1 MIHRNTKKNII
12 IKPKAM
18 KEANI
23 LKAYEIAKERYAA
36 LGVDTDK
43 TIETLKKTPIS
54 LHCWQTDDVIGFET
68 PDGVLSG
75 GIQTTGNYPGRAR
88 NIDEVRQD
96 IEKVTSMLAGTYRLN
111 LHEIYGEFNGEKVD
125 RDQVEVKH
133 FQGWMDWA
141 KEQGLK
147 LDFNSTSFSHPK
159 SGSLTL
165 ANPDKE
171 IRDFWI
177 EHTKRCRAIAEA
189 MGKAQG
195 DPCIMNIWIHDGSK
209 DTTVEKLRY
218 RQLLKNSLDE
228 ILATKYENMRDCL
241 EAKLFGIGLESFTVG
256 SWDFYCAYCA
266 ANKAIATIDTGHFQV
281 GEDIADKVSSM
292 LLFVPELML
301 HVSRPVHW
309 DSDHVTTMNDDTQ
322 NLFKEIARAGAMD
335 RVHIGLDYFDASI
348 NRIGAYI
355 VGTRAAQKCI
365 LSALLEPNKLLR
377 QYEDN
382 GQFFERLALLE
393 EAKTLPMGAVY
404 DYFNLTNG
412 VPVGESFIADIEKY
426 EADTTSKR

>member
-1 MIHRNTKKNII
+1 MN
-12 IKPKAM
+12 
-18 KEANI
+18 EANI
-23 LKAYEIAKERYAA
+23 LKSYELAKERYAA

-43 TIETLKKTPIS
+43 ALETLKNTPIS

-96 IEKVTSMLAGTYRLN
+96 IQKVTTLLGGTYRLN
-111 LHEIYGEFNGEKVD
+111 LHEIYGEFGGEKVD

-133 FQGWMDWA
+133 FQGWIDWA
-141 KEQGLK
+141 KENGLK

-159 SGSLTL
+159 SGNLSL
-165 ANPDKE
+165 ANPDKA
-171 IRDFWI
+171 IRDFWS
-177 EHTKRCRAIAEA
+177 EHTKRCRAIADA
-189 MGKAQG
+189 MGKAQN
-195 DPCIMNIWIHDGSK
+195 DPCILNIWIHDGSK

-218 RQLLKNSLDE
+218 RQLLKDSLDE

-266 ANKAIATIDTGHFQV
+266 AKQVIATIDTGHFQW

-301 HVSRPVHW
+301 HVSRPIHW
-309 DSDHVTTMNDDTQ
+309 DSDHVTTMNDATL
-322 NLFKEIARAGAMD
+322 NLFKEIARADAMN

-348 NRIGAYI
+348 NRIGAYV

-382 GQFFERLALLE
+382 EQFFERLALLE

-404 DYFNLTNG
+404 DYFNLTNN
-412 VPVGESFIADIEKY
+412 VPVGESFIAEIQKY
-426 EADTTSKR
+426 EQEVTSKR

>member
-1 MIHRNTKKNII
+1 MN
-12 IKPKAM
+12 
-18 KEANI
+18 EANI
-23 LKAYEIAKERYAA
+23 LKSYELAKERYAA

-43 TIETLKKTPIS
+43 ALDTLKNTPIS

-96 IEKVTSMLAGTYRLN
+96 IQKVTTLLGGPYRLN
-111 LHEIYGEFNGEKVD
+111 LHEIYGEFGGEKVD

-133 FQGWMDWA
+133 FQGWIDWA
-141 KEQGLK
+141 KENGLK

-159 SGSLTL
+159 SGNLSL
-165 ANPDKE
+165 ANPDKA

-177 EHTKRCRAIAEA
+177 EHTKRCRAIADA
-189 MGKAQG
+189 MGKAQD
-195 DPCIMNIWIHDGSK
+195 DPCILNIWIHDGSK

-218 RQLLKNSLDE
+218 RQLLKDSLDE

-266 ANKAIATIDTGHFQV
+266 AKQVIATIDTGHFQW

-301 HVSRPVHW
+301 HVSRPIHW
-309 DSDHVTTMNDDTQ
+309 DSDHVTTMNDATL
-322 NLFKEIARAGAMD
+322 NLFKEIARADAMN

-348 NRIGAYI
+348 NRIGAYV

-382 GQFFERLALLE
+382 EQFFERLALLE

-404 DYFNLTNG
+404 DYFNLTNN
-412 VPVGESFIADIEKY
+412 VPVGESFIAEIQKY
-426 EADTTSKR
+426 EQEVTSKR

>member
-1 MIHRNTKKNII
+1 MN
-12 IKPKAM
+12 
-18 KEANI
+18 EANI
-23 LKAYEIAKERYAA
+23 LKSYELAKERYAA

-43 TIETLKKTPIS
+43 ALDTLKNTPIS

-96 IEKVTSMLAGTYRLN
+96 IQKVTTLLGGTYRLN
-111 LHEIYGEFNGEKVD
+111 LHEIYGEFGGEKVD

-133 FQGWMDWA
+133 FQGWIDWA
-141 KEQGLK
+141 KENGLK

-159 SGSLTL
+159 SGNLSL
-165 ANPDKE
+165 ANPDKA

-177 EHTKRCRAIAEA
+177 EHTKRCRAIADA
-189 MGKAQG
+189 MGKAQN
-195 DPCIMNIWIHDGSK
+195 DPCILNIWIHDGSK

-218 RQLLKNSLDE
+218 RQLLKDSLDE

-266 ANKAIATIDTGHFQV
+266 AKQVIATIDTGHFQW

-301 HVSRPVHW
+301 HVSRPIHW
-309 DSDHVTTMNDDTQ
+309 DSDHVTTMNDATL
-322 NLFKEIARAGAMD
+322 NLFKEIARADAMN

-348 NRIGAYI
+348 NRIGAYVI
-355 VGTRAAQKCI
+355 GTRAAQKCI

-382 GQFFERLALLE
+382 EQFFERLALLE

-404 DYFNLTNG
+404 DYFNLTNN
-412 VPVGESFIADIEKY
+412 VPVGESFIAEIQKY
-426 EADTTSKR
+426 EQEVTSKR

>member
-1 MIHRNTKKNII
+1 MN
-12 IKPKAM
+12 
-18 KEANI
+18 EANI
-23 LKAYEIAKERYAA
+23 LKSYELAKERYAA

-43 TIETLKKTPIS
+43 ALETLKNTPIS

-96 IEKVTSMLAGTYRLN
+96 IQRVTTLLGGTYRLS
-111 LHEIYGEFNGEKVD
+111 LHEIYGEFGGEKVD

-133 FQGWMDWA
+133 FQGWIDWA
-141 KEQGLK
+141 KENGLK

-159 SGSLTL
+159 SGNLSL
-165 ANPDKE
+165 ANPDKA

-177 EHTKRCRAIAEA
+177 EHTKRCRAIADA
-189 MGKAQG
+189 MGKAQN
-195 DPCIMNIWIHDGSK
+195 DPCILNIWIHDGSK

-218 RQLLKNSLDE
+218 RQLLKDSLDE

-266 ANKAIATIDTGHFQV
+266 AKQVIATIDTGHFQW

-301 HVSRPVHW
+301 HVSRPIHW
-309 DSDHVTTMNDDTQ
+309 DSDHVTTMNDATL
-322 NLFKEIARAGAMD
+322 NLFKEIARADAMN

-348 NRIGAYI
+348 NRIGAYV

-382 GQFFERLALLE
+382 EQFFERLALLE

-404 DYFNLTNG
+404 DYFNLTNN
-412 VPVGESFIADIEKY
+412 VPVGESFIAEIQKY
-426 EADTTSKR
+426 EQEVTSKR

>member
-1 MIHRNTKKNII
+1 MKEENII
-12 IKPKAM
+12 
-18 KEANI
+18 
-23 LKAYEIAKERYAA
+23 KAYELAKERYAA
-36 LGVDTDK
+36 IGVDTDAAIK
-43 TIETLKKTPIS
+43 SLEQTPIS

-88 NIDEVRQD
+88 NIEEVRAD
-96 IEKVTSMLAGTYRLN
+96 IKKVKSLLAGNHRLN
-111 LHEIYGEFNGEKVD
+111 LHEIYGEFGGQKVD

-133 FQGWMDWA
+133 FQGWIDWA
-141 KEQGLK
+141 KENNLK

-165 ANPDKE
+165 ANPDKG

-177 EHTKRCRAIAEA
+177 EHTQRCRAIADA
-189 MGKAQG
+189 MGKAQN

-218 RQLLKNSLDE
+218 RALLKDSLDE
-228 ILATKYENMRDCL
+228 ILAVKRTDMKDCL

-266 ANKAIATIDTGHFQV
+266 ANKVIATIDTGHFQV
-281 GEDIADKVSSM
+281 GEDIADKVSSA

-301 HVSRPVHW
+301 HVSRPVRW
-309 DSDHVTTMNDDTQ
+309 DSDHVTTVNDDTL
-322 NLFKEIARAGAMD
+322 NLFKEIVRADALD

-355 VGTRAAQKCI
+355 IGTRSAQKCL
-365 LSALLEPNKLLR
+365 LSALLEPNTQLR
-377 QYEDN
+377 TYEDA
-382 GQFFERLALLE
+382 GQNFERLALLE
-393 EAKTLPMGAVY
+393 EAKTLPMGAVF
-404 DYFNLTNG
+404 DYFNLKNN
-412 VPVGESFIADIEKY
+412 VPVGESFIKEIQKY
-426 EADTTSKR
+426 EADVTSKR

>member
-1 MIHRNTKKNII
+1 
-12 IKPKAM
+12 M

-23 LKAYEIAKERYAA
+23 LKSYEIAKERYAA

-43 TIETLKKTPIS
+43 AVETLKNTPIS

-68 PDGVLSG
+68 PDGTLSG

-88 NIDEVRQD
+88 NIGEVRQD
-96 IEKVTSMLAGTYRLN
+96 IEKVKSLLGGTYRLN
-111 LHEIYGEFNGEKVD
+111 LHEIYGEFNGQKVD

-133 FQGWMDWA
+133 FQGWIDWA
-141 KEQGLK
+141 KQQGLK

-159 SGSLTL
+159 SGSLSL

-218 RQLLKNSLDE
+218 RTLLKESLDE
-228 ILATKYENMRDCL
+228 ILATKYDNMRDCL

-266 ANKAIATIDTGHFQV
+266 ANKVIATIDTGHFQV
-281 GEDIADKVSSM
+281 GEDIADKVPSM

-309 DSDHVTTMNDDTQ
+309 DSDHVTTMNDATL
-322 NLFKEIARAGAMD
+322 NLFKEIVRADAMN

-355 VGTRAAQKCI
+355 VGTRATQKCI
-365 LSALLEPNKLLR
+365 LSALLEPGKQLR

-382 GQFFERLALLE
+382 GQLFERLALLE

-404 DYFNLTNG
+404 DYFNMIND
-412 VPVGESFIADIEKY
+412 VPVGESFIADVEKY
-426 EADTTSKR
+426 EADVTSKR